1 MSEFR
6 SSVVPMWQ
14 NPSDAVVEYSR
25 DIGMLVVNICIPKVK
40 CNCVDLTVAGL
51 MRFFFFLW
59 KYYFAFCLLLNVLQ
73 LSSKSR
79 MIFQLMQFW
88 HVTDWNLLHKTSAGG
103 CSGCH
108 SCWAQQPSP
117 ALVPKEQSRFCSEW
131 GAVPSWELPGG
142 SWDPLELFPLYW
154 LHSWC
159 CSAVQIPV
167 GIWTVPNY
175 PDWVSTSSIPE
186 VPNAQGV
193 TGGQSWLKC
202 HLCNAGMSL
211 QVNHCLDVHRDR
223 DCSKWS
229 WPAGIV
235 SAVGC
240 LTS

>member
-25 DIGMLVVNICIPKVK
+25 DIGMLVVSICIPKVK

-51 MRFFFFLW
+51 MRFFFLW

-131 GAVPSWELPGG
+131 GAVPSWELPEG
-142 SWDPLELFPLYW
+142 SLGALSSVLAALLVLLCSSDPCWNLDSPRLPRLSQYQQHPWGSKCSGCDRGAELTEVSPL
-154 LHSWC
+154 
-159 CSAVQIPV
+159 
-167 GIWTVPNY
+167 
-175 PDWVSTSSIPE
+175 
-186 VPNAQGV
+186 
-193 TGGQSWLKC
+193 
-202 HLCNAGMSL
+202 
-211 QVNHCLDVHRDR
+211 
-223 DCSKWS
+223 
-229 WPAGIV
+229 
-235 SAVGC
+235 
-240 LTS
+240 